1 MSETEDQRKY
11 RLARGKRIR
20 SYGISVE
27 DYESMLEEQNG
38 TCWICNGT
46 NDETALCIDHDHETN
61 LVRGLL
67 CNLCNRSLGLMNDD
81 VNRLRR
87 AVLYL
92 ESQPIHNAI
101 KQIVANKE
109 AVKKKKEQFEFNQA
123 LGIIK
128 SFDRALKHEFGIN
141 ALADYAEELEIV
153 GLRQDA
159 ELFLNRHAPE
169 QDLYE

>member
-1 MSETEDQRKY
+1 MSETDEQKKY

-27 DYESMLEEQNG
+27 DYESMHEEQGG
-38 TCWICNGT
+38 TCWICRGT
-46 NDETALCIDHDHETN
+46 NDEMALCIDHDHETN

-81 VNRLRR
+81 VDRLRR

-101 KQIVANKE
+101 KQIIAKKE
-109 AVKKKKEQFEFNQA
+109 ADKKDKEAFEFMHA

-141 ALADYAEELEIV
+141 ALEDYAEEMHIV

-159 ELFLNRHAPE
+159 EQFLKRHAPE
-169 QDLYE
+169 QDLY

>member
-1 MSETEDQRKY
+1 MSETDEQRKY

-20 SYGISVE
+20 SYGISVQ
-27 DYESMLEEQNG
+27 DYESMLEEQGG
-38 TCWICNGT
+38 TCWICKGT
-46 NDETALCIDHDHETN
+46 NDLMALCIDHDHKTN

-87 AVLYL
+87 AILYL

-101 KQIVANKE
+101 KQIVANKALE
-109 AVKKKKEQFEFNQA
+109 KKKKDYFDFTTA
-123 LGIIK
+123 LRIIK

-141 ALADYAEELEIV
+141 AVEDFYEELHITS
-153 GLRQDA
+153 LRQDA
-159 ELFLNRHAPE
+159 ELFIKRHASE